1 MPDNGTRARKSKS
14 YTSRSKLIP
23 QSKMNNLALDIPGII
38 SRNTA
43 WKKALQTKPRQTL
56 QYSRI
61 VIVKTK

>member
-1 MPDNGTRARKSKS
+1 MKKKKKKKHVALMPDNGTRARKSKS

-43 WKKALQTKPRQTL
+43 
-56 QYSRI
+56 
-61 VIVKTK
+61 